1 MTALNDIRTVYF
13 LGIGGI
19 GMSALARWFGAR
31 GAQVSGYDRTPGA
44 ITRQLQQE
52 GIAVHFEDDPAQ
64 VPVSPDLVIY
74 TPAIPE
80 DLRELGHVRQQG
92 HWLLKRSEVLGM
104 ISSEMFTIA
113 VAGTHGK
120 TSVTSMI
127 AWMLHASGKPVTAFI
142 GGISRNFGTN
152 LVLDPGA
159 DLLVAEADEF
169 DRSFLRLKPDIAV
182 VTSLDAD
189 HLDIY
194 GSREELLDTYR
205 AFARGIP
212 SAGILIR
219 SSRVT
224 GLRPAGLEIS
234 YGEGLSLDCHYTH
247 LVFEGDTMRFNMNW
261 QGTTIPEL
269 TLQVPGRHNLEN
281 ALAASAVCLSL
292 GILPEQLREALAEY
306 RGVERRFDYRIRRN
320 DLIYIDDYAHHPEEL
335 AAFIQAVREMYP
347 GRRITGIFQPHL
359 YSRTRDFADGFARSL
374 DLLDEAILMDIY
386 PAREL
391 PLPGVDSGMILR
403 RMRNPNRQ
411 LMTRADILQR
421 VQQGSVDILLTMG
434 AGDIDR
440 MVPELEHVL
449 GDPSSN
455 VAKA

>member
-1 MTALNDIRTVYF
+1 MKALHDIRTVYF

-19 GMSALARWFGAR
+19 GMSALARWFKAR
-31 GAQVSGYDRTPGA
+31 GSVVTGYDRTPGS
-44 ITRQLQQE
+44 ITTKLQAE
-52 GIAVHFEDDPAQ
+52 GIDVHFEDDPAL
-64 VPVSPDLVIY
+64 VPVNPDLVVY
-74 TPAIPE
+74 TPAIPS
-80 DLRELGHVRQQG
+80 DLRELVHVQQQAY
-92 HWLLKRSEVLGM
+92 WLMKRSEVLGM

-120 TSVTSMI
+120 TSVTSLI
-127 AWMLHASGKPVTAFI
+127 AWLLQASGKPVTAFI

-152 LVLDPGA
+152 LVLHPET

-182 VTSLDAD
+182 ITSLDAD

-205 AFARGIP
+205 AFAQAISP
-212 SAGILIR
+212 AGILVR
-219 SSRVT
+219 SARVS
-224 GLRPAGLEIS
+224 GLRTSCKEVS
-234 YGEGLSLDCHYTH
+234 YGEGLSLDCHFTK
-247 LVFEGDTMRFNMNW
+247 LVFEGDRMKFVMNW
-261 QGTTIPEL
+261 QGHTIPDL
-269 TLQVPGRHNLEN
+269 VLNVPGRHNLEN

-292 GILPEQLREALAEY
+292 GVEPDRLRKALAEY
-306 RGVERRFDYRIRRN
+306 QGVERRFDYRIRRA

-335 AAFIQAVREMYP
+335 AAFISAVRELYP
-347 GRRITGIFQPHL
+347 GRHITGIFQPHL
-359 YSRTRDFADGFARSL
+359 FSRTRDFADGFARSL

-403 RMRNPNRQ
+403 RMRNPVKH
-411 LMTRADILQR
+411 LMTRAEIAQR
-421 VQQGSVDILLTMG
+421 VQHGKLDILLTMG

-440 MVPELEHVL
+440 LVPELEQL
-449 GDPSSN
+449 LNTAPINGN
-455 VAKA
+455 RK